1 MYKKLP
7 VFVVV
12 TVAIFALGGCQK
24 KSSLT
29 TTPTTTGS
37 TTPNSTASATAG
49 DLQELNASI
58 SPVGAGS
65 GTSSGQNKTD
75 QGYIVD
81 SAMIDSLFRENYQIA
96 LEDAQKS
103 LKSGVKYCGAKV
115 SFYGATLTETNKQS
129 FIFYSDTFSKD
140 YYWIV
145 SLNGYQ
151 NNQKTRSFAARKDM
165 VNELKCMTS
174 TGSAPAL
181 FTGAYEEVIKTDKF
195 QRIDPGTIAETTLA
209 TMNNGWNVT
218 ITDNAGTNKF
228 VTTINPTATESTDM
242 ITE

>member
-1 MYKKLP
+1 MM
-7 VFVVV
+7 VVAV
-12 TVAIFALGGCQK
+12 FALSGCQK
-24 KSSLT
+24 KSNLT
-29 TTPTTTGS
+29 TTPTATGS
-37 TTPNSTASATAG
+37 TTTSPNTNSTSN

-58 SPVGAGS
+58 SPVAGGS
-65 GTSSGQNKTD
+65 STSSSLNKTD
-75 QGYIVD
+75 QEYIVD

-151 NNQKTRSFAARKDM
+151 ENQKTRSFAARKDL
-165 VNELKCMTS
+165 VNELKCMTT
-174 TGSAPAL
+174 TGSAPIL
-181 FTGAYEEVIKTDKF
+181 FTGAYEEVTKTDKF
-195 QRIDPGTIAETTLA
+195 QRIDPGTIAETTLE

-218 ITDNAGTNKF
+218 ITDNAGTNKL
-228 VTTINPTATESTDM
+228 VTTINPTATETTDM